1 MWALRFV
8 RRITYDRMLMD
19 IAQPITAART
29 GQAPADV
36 EPQRARLT
44 QQCVPSSEAGTAPGI
59 NIAPGSSDDGWIVP
73 DPVRLADGSRLQ
85 LYKDGEAL
93 HAGYRAIERART
105 RVCLEMYIFHDDDT
119 GRAFAELLCKKASEG
134 VRVYVIYDS
143 FGSIGTDREM
153 FERMRRSGVQ
163 VEEFH
168 PIRPW
173 EGRYSWRPFNRDH
186 RKLLVIDDDQAG
198 MGGLN
203 VGAEYAGSWVIQ
215 PSAPEGGECDF
226 WRDTAIGVVGPSSR
240 HFLRAFAKSWN
251 YVQHGGR
258 IRKAEYVYDLCGPGT
273 ADSEIGV
280 LATVPTLSSPLRPF
294 LGKLFREARQSI
306 EMTMAYF
313 APDDELVGE
322 LCKAARRGAR
332 VRLMLPG
339 RIDVQA
345 LRWAARSFYEKL
357 MASGVEIYERQAAV
371 LHAKTMVVDGYTS
384 MVGSTNLDYRSIEY
398 NLELSAVVRSSE
410 FGRQMSAMFDNDVRF
425 AKRMTLK
432 EWRRR
437 PWRDKFVQWAVSR
450 ARYLL

>member
-1 MWALRFV
+1 
-8 RRITYDRMLMD
+8 MD
-19 IAQPITAART
+19 IAQPITAARA
-29 GQAPADV
+29 GQATAPADAAV
-36 EPQRARLT
+36 RAEPERARLT
-44 QQCVPSSEAGTAPGI
+44 QECVPSSEAGTAPGI
-59 NIAPGSSDDGWIVP
+59 NIAPGSNDDGWIVP
-73 DPVRLADGSRLQ
+73 EPVRLADGSRLQ

-93 HAGYRAIERART
+93 KAGYRAIERART

-134 VRVYVIYDS
+134 VRVYVLYDS

-186 RKLLVIDDDQAG
+186 RKLLVVDDDQAG
-198 MGGLN
+198 LGGLN

-215 PSAPEGGECDF
+215 PSKGPGECDF

-251 YVQHGGR
+251 YVQRGGR
-258 IRKAEYVYDLCGPGT
+258 IRKAEYVYDICGAG
-273 ADSEIGV
+273 AGDAEIGV
-280 LATVPTLSSPLRPF
+280 LATVPTVSSPLRPF
-294 LGKLFREARQSI
+294 LTKLFRESRDSI
-306 EMTMAYF
+306 DMTMAYF
-313 APDDELVGE
+313 APDDDLVAE
-322 LCKAARRGAR
+322 LCGAAKRGAR

-357 MASGVEIYERQAAV
+357 MSSGVEVYERQAAV
-371 LHAKTMVVDGYTS
+371 LHAKSMVVDGYTS

-398 NLELSAVVRSSE
+398 NLELSAIVRSSE
-410 FGRQMSAMFDNDVRF
+410 FGRQMSMMFENDVKF
-425 AKRMTLK
+425 AKRITLK
-432 EWRRR
+432 EWRKR
-437 PWRDKFVQWAVSR
+437 PMWDRFVQWAVSR